1 MIDHNE
7 TWDADG
13 NLIHEEFV
21 EVTPTSLNEL
31 GAVVTLLV
39 VVGLLTLTD
48 GANAAGVKPD
58 ALIHEAQAWAVAAA
72 VQP

>member
-1 MIDHNE
+1 MIDHNQ

-13 NLIHEEFV
+13 NLIFEEYV
-21 EVTPTSLNEL
+21 EVTPKSLNEV
-31 GAVVTLLV
+31 GAVVTLMV

-48 GANAAGVKPD
+48 GANAAGVKPE
-58 ALIHEAQAWAVAAA
+58 ALIHEAQAWAVASA